1 MLVTDRPTRPLRPLA
16 RPRPRT
22 PTRRLL
28 PASLVRRADP
38 ANPTTAIAAG
48 SLTLA
53 TIRALE
59 SDSAEAWAIVRAIEG
74 ERRFFYRIPF
84 ATRATNLGSA
94 RTLPGVMG
102 NRP

>member
-59 SDSAEAWAIVRAIEG
+59 SDSPEAWAIVRAIDG
-74 ERRFFYRIPF
+74 ERRFFHACPVITQRSH
-84 ATRATNLGSA
+84 R
-94 RTLPGVMG
+94 
-102 NRP
+102 